1 MIEAFRAL
9 FAPKR
14 GRDDAQ
20 QNEEQAKRRAE
31 IDARAVDST
40 SAGGAFDGT
49 GDTES
54 AEKRDNGVARGGQGT
69 SGAEPTGGA
78 DENPAEEATNTGK
91 GKRKCVLCN
100 RADARRTVSMFF
112 VGALVF
118 DMFDSVFDR
127 YSRIKKKQIGRIDKN
142 QTFRQGDGLCAAC
155 SALFEDCVRDRLDW
169 KFEWIVD
176 AARKL
181 KILSAHVRDHL
192 DGKLPRCHDVAT
204 LARWDHEDAGE
215 RDGVQVGLWWY
226 DLNRSK
232 CEERLKRLINFDEDS
247 NNALQ
252 YLETCVL
259 REDGCARRYTAHDAR
274 KLKIFSAH
282 VRDHLD
288 GKLPRANDV
297 ATLARWDHEDAG
309 ERDGVPVG
317 WWWYSLNHS
326 TDKERLKRLRKFDE
340 DSKHAL
346 EYLETCVL
354 REDGSMYTAH
364 DARKLTIFSAHVRDH
379 LDGKLPRQKDVATL
393 ARWDHED
400 AGERDG
406 VLVGKWW
413 NELNHPKC
421 EDRLKRL
428 RNFDEDSKHALEY
441 LETCEPRKAKK
452 QGRKAK

>member
-1 MIEAFRAL
+1 MIEAIRAL

-20 QNEEQAKRRAE
+20 QGEEQAKRRAE
-31 IDARAVDST
+31 IGARAVDST

-100 RADARRTVSMFF
+100 RADACRTVNMFF
-112 VGALVF
+112 VGALVI
-118 DMFDSVFDR
+118 DVFQPIFNR
-127 YSRIKKKQIGRIDKN
+127 YSRIKKKQIGTIDKN

-155 SALFEDCVRDRLDW
+155 SALFEDCVRRWLDW
-169 KFEWIVD
+169 KFELIVD

-181 KILSAHVRDHL
+181 KIFSAHVRDHL
-192 DGKLPRCHDVAT
+192 DGKLPRKNDVAT
-204 LARWDHEDAGE
+204 LARWDHDDDGE
-215 RDGVQVGLWWY
+215 RDGVPVGDWWY
-226 DLNRSK
+226 NLNRSLGQ
-232 CEERLKRLINFDEDS
+232 ERLKRLRKFDEDS

-259 REDGCARRYTAHDAR
+259 REDGYAYMNTAHDAR

-288 GKLPRANDV
+288 GKLPRKNDV
-297 ATLARWDHEDAG
+297 ATLARWDHEDDG

-317 WWWYSLNHS
+317 QFWYNLNRS

-346 EYLETCVL
+346 EYLETC
-354 REDGSMYTAH
+354 
-364 DARKLTIFSAHVRDH
+364 
-379 LDGKLPRQKDVATL
+379 
-393 ARWDHED
+393 
-400 AGERDG
+400 
-406 VLVGKWW
+406 
-413 NELNHPKC
+413 
-421 EDRLKRL
+421 
-428 RNFDEDSKHALEY
+428 
-441 LETCEPRKAKK
+441 EPRKAKALP
-452 QGRKAK
+452 GRNAK